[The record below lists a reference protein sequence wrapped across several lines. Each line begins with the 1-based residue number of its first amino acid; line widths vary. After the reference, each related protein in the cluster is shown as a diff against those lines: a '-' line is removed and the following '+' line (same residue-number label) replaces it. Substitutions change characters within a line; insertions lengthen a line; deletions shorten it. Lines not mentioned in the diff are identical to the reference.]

1 VVKYLSDIN
10 KIGYYRFRHPEACLI
25 LDTNILL
32 LFLIGIYDKG
42 YLKYCP
48 LMTDNGKN
56 YTEEHFDL
64 LEKILKIFIGRI
76 VITPQILAEVNSL
89 SRIRLFKGKKLNEYF
104 PRIIQEIE
112 KWEENYIHF
121 RTLLKEREQ
130 VIQFGFTDISI
141 IATAKDK
148 GYAILTDEL
157 DLYRNFLEQVAIIS
171 FSTIVAYELHKV
183 GM

>member
-1 VVKYLSDIN
+1 MRYLSNIDEIA
-10 KIGYYRFRHPEACLI
+10 YYRLRHPEAYLI

-32 LFLIGIYDKG
+32 LFLVGIYDKS
-42 YLKYCP
+42 YLKDCP
-48 LMTDNGKN
+48 SMTDNGKN

-64 LEKILKIFIGRI
+64 LEKIIKIFVDRI
-76 VITPQILAEVNSL
+76 AITPQILAEVNSL
-89 SRIRLFKGKKLNEYF
+89 SRTRTFKGKKLNEYF
-104 PRIIQEIE
+104 ARMIKGIE

-121 RTLLKEREQ
+121 RILLKEREQ

-141 IATAKDK
+141 TATAKDK
-148 GYAILTDEL
+148 GYAILTDEF
-157 DLYRNFLEQVAIIS
+157 DLYQNFIEQVAIIY